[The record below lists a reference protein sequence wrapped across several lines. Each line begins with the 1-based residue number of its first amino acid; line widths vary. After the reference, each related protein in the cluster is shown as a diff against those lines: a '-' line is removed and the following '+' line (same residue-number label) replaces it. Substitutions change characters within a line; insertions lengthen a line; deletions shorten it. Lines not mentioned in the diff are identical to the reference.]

1 MSKPVLLKRYANRR
15 LYDAET
21 SRTLT
26 LEDVAERIRAGYEVK
41 VIENATGED
50 ITAYILGQTFLKV
63 SLDKDHPEFSSFL
76 LTAMIREISGNVSDF
91 LGRLVRGGIGAQGL
105 SRDRMESIVSRLVE
119 KGEINIAERNEYLDR
134 LVTQI
139 QDNRLEDLKKTT
151 EEGRDRLRE
160 KLARDDRI
168 EELSVKLQEL
178 TGFLQDLR
186 K

>member
-1 MSKPVLLKRYANRR
+1 
-15 LYDAET
+15 
-21 SRTLT
+21 
-26 LEDVAERIRAGYEVK
+26 
-41 VIENATGED
+41 
-50 ITAYILGQTFLKV
+50 
-63 SLDKDHPEFSSFL
+63 
-76 LTAMIREISGNVSDF
+76 
-91 LGRLVRGGIGAQGL
+91 
-105 SRDRMESIVSRLVE
+105 MESIVSRLVE